1 MKLEITV
8 TEVKEIIKSLHE
20 HPEQL
25 FEMIRSDIR
34 HSVAAYLDA
43 LMQAEL
49 TAALGRERYQRVGAA
64 VNYRNGRYPR
74 RFTIK
79 GVGDVRVLVPRDRRG
94 EFQTQVLPRCR
105 RYGTRSA
112 AT

>member
-8 TEVKEIIKSLHE
+8 SEVQEIIKSLDAK
-20 HPEQL
+20 PEQL

-34 HSVAAYLDA
+34 ESVAAYLNA

-49 TAALGRERYQRVGAA
+49 TAALGRECYQRVGVAG
-64 VNYRNGRYPR
+64 NYRNGSYPR

-79 GVGDVRVLVPRDRRG
+79 GVGDVRVLVPRVRRASI
-94 EFQTQVLPRCR
+94 R
-105 RYGTRSA
+105 RRSCPAIGVTSTRSA

>member
-8 TEVKEIIKSLHE
+8 SEVKEIIKSLDE
-20 HPEQL
+20 QPEQL

-34 HSVAAYLDA
+34 ESVAAYLDA

-64 VNYRNGRYPR
+64 GNYRNGSYPR

-79 GVGDVRVLVPRDRRG
+79 GVAMFESWSHVIAGASIRRRSCPVIG
-94 EFQTQVLPRCR
+94 ATS
-105 RYGTRSA
+105 TRSA